1 MDLGPKVILRP
12 HLRTLEA
19 DGPAPGPAP
28 GLEVGHHHEAGA
40 DGGSQ
45 GAGSKLGDRPL
56 VEAGV
61 GQSKAA
67 IHLDLQKF
75 HFE

>member
-40 DGGSQ
+40 DGGTQSA
-45 GAGSKLGDRPL
+45 GAELSDCPL
-56 VEAGV
+56 IEACV
-61 GQSKAA
+61 GQREAA
-67 IHLDLQKF
+67 VHLDLKKSG
-75 HFE
+75 